1 MADRGMG
8 RGRGLAL
15 LQALKKSQMMDS
27 PPQSED
33 PSPVATPGPSV
44 APSVAPSDVSPN

>member
-1 MADRGMG
+1 MSDPGKG

-27 PPQSED
+27 PPQSEE
-33 PSPVATPGPSV
+33 PSPVATPSPSV
-44 APSVAPSDVSPN
+44 PSSDVSSI